1 MEEMED
7 YKNDAHYIAI
17 QRAADV
23 KNLLNSKGWKI
34 IQEELDI
41 LKETETEKLLN
52 SSKYTEILSSQALI
66 KAYGLL
72 NTIVDNMLRAGEV
85 AEYEVKII
93 NSARTFK
100 F

>member
-23 KNLLNSKGWKI
+23 KNLINSKGWKI

-52 SSKYTEILSSQALI
+52 SNKYTEILSSQALI

>member
-23 KNLLNSKGWKI
+23 KNLINSKGWKI

-52 SSKYTEILSSQALI
+52 SNKYTEILSSQALI
-66 KAYGLL
+66 KAYGLI
-72 NTIVDNMLRAGEV
+72 NEIVDNLLQAGET
-85 AEYEVKII
+85 ADYE
-93 NSARTFK
+93 FK
-100 F
+100 LIKKKK

>member
-66 KAYGLL
+66 KAYGLI
-72 NTIVDNMLRAGEV
+72 NEIVDNLLQAGET
-85 AEYEVKII
+85 ADYE
-93 NSARTFK
+93 FK
-100 F
+100 LIKKRK

>member
-66 KAYGLL
+66 KAYGLI
-72 NTIVDNMLRAGEV
+72 NEIVDNLLQAGET
-85 AEYEVKII
+85 ADYE
-93 NSARTFK
+93 FK
-100 F
+100 LIKKKK